1 MSNPEPDVT
10 ADGRTPVEHRVTVER
25 SARVYTLGD
34 AQATDVWVVLHGYGQ
49 LAARFIAHFANIA
62 APERLIVAPEALNR
76 FYFEMPRVGGPPA
89 AERRVGT
96 TWMTREDRDAEIADY
111 VAYLDRM
118 LPLVAPNARSLTL
131 LGFSQG
137 VATACRWAALGSRPV
152 QRLILWAGPIPPDLD
167 LQLLANR
174 LTGVRVDFVIGER
187 DPIGVGGEL
196 EKQLDALEHAGI
208 QSEITQF
215 EGGHTLDAAVLTQLA
230 SAA

>member
-1 MSNPEPDVT
+1 MSNPEREVT
-10 ADGRTPVEHRVTVER
+10 AEGRAPVEHRVTVER

-34 AQATDVWVVLHGYGQ
+34 AQAGDVWVVLHGYGQ
-49 LAARFIAHFANIA
+49 LAARFITHFAVIA
-62 APERLIVAPEALNR
+62 VPERLVVAPEALNR
-76 FYFEMPRVGGPPA
+76 FYFELPRVGGPPA

-96 TWMTREDRDAEIADY
+96 TWMTREDREAEIADY

-118 LPLVAPNARSLTL
+118 LPVVAPNARNVTL

-137 VATACRWAALGSRPV
+137 VATACRWAALGSTPV

-174 LTGVRVDFVIGER
+174 LGDVRVDFVIGER

-196 EKQLDALEHAGI
+196 EKQLDALEQAGI
-208 QSEITQF
+208 RSEVTQF
-215 EGGHTLDAAVLTQLA
+215 QGGHTLDAGVLTQLA
-230 SAA
+230 SPA

>member
-1 MSNPEPDVT
+1 VT
-10 ADGRTPVEHRVTVER
+10 ADGRVPVEHRVTVNR

-34 AQATDVWVVLHGYGQ
+34 AQAADVWVVLHGYGQ
-49 LAARFIAHFANIA
+49 LAARFIAHFAALA

-76 FYFEMPRVGGPPA
+76 FYFDMPRPGVSA
-89 AERRVGT
+89 SDRRVGT
-96 TWMTREDRDAEIADY
+96 TWMTREDREAEIADY

-118 LPLVAPNARSLTL
+118 LPVVASTARTVTV

-137 VATACRWAALGSRPV
+137 VATACRWAALGSTPV

-167 LQLLANR
+167 LQLLAKR
-174 LTGVRVDFVIGER
+174 LSGVRVDFVIGER

-196 EKQLDALEHAGI
+196 EKQLDALDQAGI
-208 QSEITQF
+208 QSQITQF
-215 EGGHTLDAAVLTQLA
+215 EGGHTLDAGVLTQLA